1 MKNSLMGLLVLITSS
16 MAAHS
21 QPTDRAIVNQ
31 HINCYAFNSNV
42 KLQRTF
48 GLTFDVQNRFVS
60 GLSNMMHIARG
71 GLEFYLSPRL
81 SVVPVGYA
89 YVWNYQYGKQPAAF
103 ANNEHRIWQNLNYKH
118 MLLKRVGVHH
128 RLRFE
133 ERLMQ
138 QHTREADGTIIDQ
151 GYSNHQ
157 FRIRYRFLA
166 NIPFNRTRTDPKT
179 VNPDPKTLYASI
191 WDEIFMSWGASVTY
205 HQPDQ
210 NRFFAGLG
218 YQITKDVAV
227 QGGFFYCK
235 LIKSNGRN
243 QENNLGTLVQLNYN
257 FPLAH

>member
-1 MKNSLMGLLVLITSS
+1 MKNSFMGLLVLVAST

-21 QPTDRAIVNQ
+21 QTTDRAIVNQ

-48 GLTFDVQNRFVS
+48 GLTFDSQHRFV
-60 GLSNMMHIARG
+60 GGMSNMLHMVRG

-81 SVVPVGYA
+81 SVVPLGYA

-103 ANNEHRIWQNLNYKH
+103 VNNEHRIWQNINYKH
-118 MLLKRVGVHH
+118 LMGKGVGVHH

-133 ERLMQ
+133 ERFME
-138 QHTREADGTIIDQ
+138 QHTRGADGAVIDH

-157 FRIRYRFLA
+157 FRIRYRLMA

-179 VNPDPKTLYASI
+179 VNLDPKTVYASI
-191 WDEIFMSWGASVTY
+191 WNEVFMSWGAAVTY

-227 QGGFFYCK
+227 QGGFFYCL
-235 LIKSNGRN
+235 LIKSNGSS

-257 FPLAH
+257 FRLTH